1 MTEISA
7 VDALKIQARA
17 VGPIVRA
24 LEERIGKEEAHKL
37 VRDAIAGAWADHV
50 EKSFSK
56 NETPQ
61 NAKMPFNNDWIIA
74 KDTSSEYSYK
84 MVKCDAAEYFRSIGE
99 EEVGALLSCGVDYEV
114 EKRRL
119 PDWTFSR
126 TQTLM
131 MGADHCNFCY
141 RRRSNDH

>member
-1 MTEISA
+1 MTEIST
-7 VDALKIQARA
+7 VDVLKIQARA

-24 LEERIGKEEAHKL
+24 LEKKIGKEEAREL
-37 VRDAIAGAWADHV
+37 VRDAIASAWADYV
-50 EKSFSK
+50 ETSFTK
-56 NETPQ
+56 DETPK

-74 KDTSSEYSYK
+74 TDTFNEYSYK

-99 EEVGALLSCGVDYEV
+99 EDIGALLSCGVDHEV

-119 PDWTFSR
+119 PDWIFSR

-131 MGADHCNFCY
+131 LGADHCDFCY
-141 RRRSNDH
+141 RRR